1 MPDARTLAEI
11 AAVVQTYVEGMCRN
25 DPDKL
30 RVAMHENACSIGHCK
45 GVLEWETR
53 EVFIAAVAATVK
65 TPDPA
70 PWYLINSVAVTGD
83 VATVQVEDIYMGE
96 HYDDTLTLLHHEG
109 RWVIVSKVF
118 FLRPAPPLS
127 LR

>member
-1 MPDARTLAEI
+1 MTPDTRTHAEI
-11 AAVVQTYVEGMCRN
+11 AEVVRTYVEGMCRN

-30 RVAMHENACSIGHCK
+30 RSAMHESACSIGHYK
-45 GVLEWETR
+45 GALEWEPR
-53 EVFIAAVAATVK
+53 DVFIATVAANVQ

-70 PWYLINSVAVTGD
+70 PWHRINAITVAGD

-96 HYDDTLTLLHHEG
+96 HYDDTLTLLRHEG

-118 FLRPAPPLS
+118 FLRPS
-127 LR
+127 S